1 MTAEYPGAYPGQAR
15 HAQVVHALGAAIVRG
30 ELGPGSPVP
39 TEDELVG
46 RFEVGRSALREGVKV
61 LAGKG
66 LLESRTSAGT
76 RVRPRESWNLLDPD
90 VLRWRYSED
99 ASPADI
105 RALAGLRVA
114 LEPGAARLAAES
126 ASAAQRGMIAAAMA
140 ALWATVGSPDEFIA
154 ADLAFHRAVFA
165 GCNNDLLLY
174 IHDVVSVALGA
185 IRPLHTSSVA
195 HNRET
200 LPAHQRVAEAIQR
213 GHHRKAEAAM
223 REIVE
228 GARAD
233 LMQGAS
239 GDAPGAGS
247 AEPAERGRSRTIMTS
262 DPGRVRMEIRDQ
274 VAVLTIDRPA
284 KLNAFT
290 PSMTAALM
298 SHVTHV
304 NEEPEV
310 RAVVLTGTGR
320 AFCAGS
326 DIAGLDD
333 YASPWEF
340 GNRPDYCDTIRML
353 RPPVIAAVNGYALG
367 GGLELALACDIRL
380 AAEPATFAA
389 PEIKLGWIGGGGMS
403 ALLAHSIGPGNAAV
417 MLLTGDPV
425 DSATA
430 LRWGLVTEVLPAGD
444 LAARAGELAATI
456 ASRAPI
462 AAQTAKKNL
471 RAAFEMPLGR
481 AIDYER
487 QLQTICFATED
498 AAEGRAAF
506 AGRRPPVFRA
516 R

>member
-1 MTAEYPGAYPGQAR
+1 MT
-15 HAQVVHALGAAIVRG
+15 
-30 ELGPGSPVP
+30 
-39 TEDELVG
+39 D
-46 RFEVGRSALREGVKV
+46 
-61 LAGKG
+61 
-66 LLESRTSAGT
+66 
-76 RVRPRESWNLLDPD
+76 
-90 VLRWRYSED
+90 
-99 ASPADI
+99 
-105 RALAGLRVA
+105 
-114 LEPGAARLAAES
+114 
-126 ASAAQRGMIAAAMA
+126 
-140 ALWATVGSPDEFIA
+140 
-154 ADLAFHRAVFA
+154 
-165 GCNNDLLLY
+165 
-174 IHDVVSVALGA
+174 
-185 IRPLHTSSVA
+185 
-195 HNRET
+195 
-200 LPAHQRVAEAIQR
+200 
-213 GHHRKAEAAM
+213 
-223 REIVE
+223 
-228 GARAD
+228 
-233 LMQGAS
+233 
-239 GDAPGAGS
+239 
-247 AEPAERGRSRTIMTS
+247 

-326 DIAGLDD
+326 DISGLDD
-333 YASPWEF
+333 YATPWEF
-340 GNRPDYCDTIRML
+340 GNRPDYCDTIRLL

-367 GGLELALACDIRL
+367 GGLELTLACDIRL

-430 LRWGLVTEVLPAGD
+430 LRWGLVTEVLPPDG
-444 LAARAGELAATI
+444 LAARAMELAATI

-462 AAQTAKKNL
+462 AAQTARKNL

-487 QLQTICFATED
+487 QLQTICFATDD

-506 AGRRPPVFRA
+506 AERRPPVFRA